1 MGNNFKCFQEDGEPI
16 TLVFDCV
23 SLGTHEIKTY
33 DGVRLKNVLRQLSKR
48 INVSVSQIDQVL
60 YLYTVLD
67 KNRKI
72 REFGIPSGGVL
83 SIKFKKDY

>member
-1 MGNNFKCFQEDGEPI
+1 MGNNLKCFQEERETI

-33 DGVRLKNVLRQLSKR
+33 DGVRIKNVLRTLSKR
-48 INVSVSQIDQVL
+48 INVNVSQIDQIL
-60 YLYTVLD
+60 YSYLSLD

-72 REFGIPSGGVL
+72 REYNIPSGGVI
-83 SIKFKKDY
+83 SVKFKKDN